1 MEKINDKK
9 KGNNLMK
16 TKKRRITGL
25 FSLLLALM
33 FLLPACGSSQSTTGG
48 DTNETPEAP
57 AESGST
63 SAEDAEEP
71 TEDADG
77 AMETET
83 AGGSGRL
90 KMTLNGT
97 DVVYAELTD
106 TTATAEFLEQ
116 VPFTVEMHEHP
127 DRQKEVY
134 LPFSLSEESQQ
145 DTVYEYEIG
154 DIVYWHLGP
163 TMGIFTEHD
172 GRSISSGI
180 EVLAR
185 MDEEGVAA
193 FQAYD
198 DEVEVLFELE
208 SGAGASSDTAS
219 AQGSRQLTITLDD
232 TDVIYASLLDTPAAD
247 AFAEQLPL
255 TLDMTD
261 YANREKHA
269 HLGFTIDDSDL
280 ENIQYPYEIGD
291 IIYYPPGPTFAM
303 YYDHDGREISAGMEV
318 IARLDEEGVAVL
330 GSYEDAVK
338 VTVELSD

>member
-1 MEKINDKK
+1 
-9 KGNNLMK
+9 MK

-25 FSLLLALM
+25 FSLLIALAFVLS
-33 FLLPACGSSQSTTGG
+33 ACGNNQSTADNG
-48 DTNETPEAP
+48 TNETLEMP
-57 AESGST
+57 ADFGST
-63 SAEDAEEP
+63 SAEESEEQPEEAEG
-71 TEDADG
+71 TERAG
-77 AMETET
+77 ESET
-83 AGGSGRL
+83 AVETKNNAVSGRL

-116 VPFTVEMHEHP
+116 LPFTVDMHEHL

-154 DIVYWHLGP
+154 DIVYWHPGP

-172 GRSISSGI
+172 GRGISSGI

-198 DEVEVLFELE
+198 EDVEVLFEFE
-208 SGAGASSDTAS
+208 DGGEASSDTAS

-232 TDVIYASLLDTPAAD
+232 TDVIYATLLDTPAAD
-247 AFAEQLPL
+247 AFAQQLPL

-261 YANREKHA
+261 YAEREKHA
-269 HLGFTIDDSDL
+269 HLDFTIDDSDL

-318 IARLDEEGVAVL
+318 IARLDEEGIAIL

-338 VTVELSD
+338 VTVELSN

>member
-1 MEKINDKK
+1 
-9 KGNNLMK
+9 MK
-16 TKKRRITGL
+16 TKKKRITGL
-25 FSLLLALM
+25 ISSLLVFM
-33 FLLPACGSSQSTTGG
+33 FVLSACGNTQQAGNSDETKTTGNV
-48 DTNETPEAP
+48 TEAET
-57 AESGST
+57 SG
-63 SAEDAEEP
+63 
-71 TEDADG
+71 TEKV
-77 AMETET
+77 E
-83 AGGSGRL
+83 GRL

-106 TTATAEFLEQ
+106 TPAAAEFLEQ
-116 VPFTVEMHEHP
+116 LPFTIEMHEHL

-145 DTVYEYEIG
+145 NTIHEYEVG
-154 DIVYWHLGP
+154 DIVYWHPGP

-185 MDEEGVAA
+185 MEAEGVAA

-198 DEVEVLFELE
+198 DEVEVLFEFE
-208 SGAGASSDTAS
+208 ASDSAGTET

-232 TDVIYASLLDTPAAD
+232 TDVIYATLLDTPAAD

-269 HLGFTIDDSDL
+269 HLDFTIDDSDL

-318 IARLDEEGVAVL
+318 IARLNEEGIAVL

-338 VTVELSD
+338 VTVELSN

>member
-1 MEKINDKK
+1 M
-9 KGNNLMK
+9 
-16 TKKRRITGL
+16 
-25 FSLLLALM
+25 LLVLM
-33 FLLPACGSSQSTTGG
+33 FVLSACGNSQRASNNDEPQTTGG
-48 DTNETPEAP
+48 VTETETNDTETDETPENTA
-57 AESGST
+57 
-63 SAEDAEEP
+63 EP
-71 TEDADG
+71 TVSSG
-77 AMETET
+77 A
-83 AGGSGRL
+83 GRL

-97 DVVYAELTD
+97 NVVYAELTD
-106 TTATAEFLEQ
+106 TPATAEFLEQ
-116 VPFTVEMHEHP
+116 LPFTIEMHEHL

-145 DTVYEYEIG
+145 NTVYEYEIG
-154 DIVYWHLGP
+154 DIVHWHPGP

-198 DEVEVLFELE
+198 DNVEVLFEYE
-208 SGAGASSDTAS
+208 ASETEGTEA

-232 TDVIYASLLDTPAAD
+232 TDVIYATLLDTPAAD
-247 AFAEQLPL
+247 VFAEHLPL

-269 HLGFTIDDSDL
+269 HLDFSIDDSDL

-303 YYDHDGREISAGMEV
+303 YYDHDGREINAGMEV
-318 IARLDEEGVAVL
+318 IARLDEEGIAVL
-330 GSYEDAVK
+330 GSYENAVK
-338 VTVELSD
+338 VTVELSN